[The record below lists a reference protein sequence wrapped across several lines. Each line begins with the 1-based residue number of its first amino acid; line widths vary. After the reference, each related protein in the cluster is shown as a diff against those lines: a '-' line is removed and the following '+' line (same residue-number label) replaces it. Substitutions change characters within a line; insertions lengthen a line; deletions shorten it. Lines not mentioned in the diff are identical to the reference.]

1 MFAPPSPSTAATAA
15 PSSRPAAAPTT
26 AAQAPAHAYH
36 YAASPMQ
43 RMPAGPP
50 IQRQTVIEYGPLTN
64 FTYQW
69 GPKKSDKASGNV
81 ATSMHA
87 ELDPNDPKA
96 GTDTGGSNAFDT
108 LFQALQAHTNSTW
121 VRGHLLNHDL
131 GGVALYNN
139 LFPITTAANGEHY
152 QEVEK
157 NVKHWVANGCEV
169 TYDVDANHRGDSPDG
184 VFVCDAEVTSDPNN
198 TGLAGAKIEK
208 AIFSH
213 GEGKATTERVYGN
226 KNDTEVTKYSGVQ
239 MGKGNTVLRDEYGTI
254 TKDPN
259 WAHHGGNSTTNN
271 RWMAHP
277 VSLDPIDTANW
288 GDKSKKSRS
297 ISGMKYNHAFSVE
310 ELKKWL

>member
-1 MFAPPSPSTAATAA
+1 MFAPPAPSSTVATAA
-15 PSSRPAAAPTT
+15 PSSRPVAAP
-26 AAQAPAHAYH
+26 APAAPAHAYH
-36 YAASPMQ
+36 YAASPVQ

-69 GPKKSDKASGNV
+69 GPKKSDKASGKV

-87 ELDPNDPKA
+87 QLDPADPKA

-108 LFQALQAHTNSTW
+108 LFQALEAHTNSTW

-131 GGVALYNN
+131 GGLAIYNN

-169 TYDVDANHRGDSPDG
+169 TYDVDAHQRGDSPDG
-184 VFVCDAEVTSDPNN
+184 VFVCDAEVTNDPNN

-213 GEGKATTERVYGN
+213 GEGKATTERVYGS
-226 KNDTEVTKYSGVQ
+226 KNDIVVTKYSGVQ
-239 MGKGNTVLRDEYGTI
+239 LGGGNTVHRDEYGTI
-254 TKDPN
+254 TADPN
-259 WAHHGGNSTTNN
+259 WAHDNGTSKINN
-271 RWMAHP
+271 QQVPKPATLG
-277 VSLDPIDTANW
+277 SIDTSNW
-288 GDKSKKSRS
+288 NNKSKKSRP
-297 ISGMKYNHAFSVE
+297 ISSMNYNYAFSKK
-310 ELKKWL
+310 ELDKWL